1 MPTENKGLTS
11 AEAKKRLEKYG
22 PNALPEKPPPSA
34 FTIFVAQ
41 LKSPLVY
48 ILLVAGLVTFFLR
61 EYSDTTII
69 FFAVFVNTVLGFI
82 QEKKASKALDA
93 LKKLIHPRANVIR
106 DGKTKNIDV
115 AEIVPGDI
123 VVLHQGDKIPAGG
136 EVIEAN
142 RFFTSEAILTGE
154 SIPIE
159 KKVKASVYM
168 GTIATSGIAKME
180 VKATGEQTE
189 IGKIALSVQELD
201 DDTPLRRQVAHF
213 SRQLTYLVLGL
224 MVLVFVMGLLTGK
237 GIVEIFLTSVAL
249 AVASIPEG
257 LLVGLTVVLAIGM
270 QRILAKKG
278 LVRRL
283 VSAETL
289 GGVTTIC
296 ADKTGTLT
304 EGKMRVVDSVGNED
318 DISTQ
323 MRLANDLD
331 DPIVIAAYD
340 WAKERIGNKR
350 SLKPSQWK
358 LEIGKLERKHARL
371 DSIPF
376 SSKERMFVSLNSW
389 GKHNMLFVNGAPDFI
404 LNWCKLSKQDKE
416 KIRLEIERLTSQGK
430 RLLGLARKEVPV
442 SQKKLDV
449 KDAKS
454 DLEWVGILAFS
465 DPVRS
470 GVREALEKT
479 KTAGIRLIV
488 ITGDYSQTAASV
500 MKELGIE
507 VDSSSTILGTDLDKW
522 TASELSEKLK
532 KHGRAS
538 LFARTT
544 PEQKL
549 KIVDALKKNGEVVAM
564 TGDGVNDAPAL
575 NRADI
580 GVVVGE
586 ATDVAK
592 ETADLVLL
600 DSSFSTVVSAI
611 EEGRSMFDNIRKI
624 ILYLMSDAFE
634 EIFAVVASIIIGLPL
649 PITAAQILWIN
660 IVSDGFP
667 HLALTVD
674 PKRPGLMKLP
684 PRDPKEKLVAPWM
697 KWLILIVSI
706 YGGVVAISLFSYFY
720 LTSGDLTLSR
730 SIAFATLGVNS
741 LVYVFSVR
749 TLTQP
754 FWIENPLDNK
764 WLNMAVFAGLF
775 FQIAPFVFPPAR
787 VFLGLKVLSISQ
799 WAIVF
804 LAAGVMFMLI
814 EISKVIARKRLSAL
828 PI

>member
-1 MPTENKGLTS
+1 MTS
-11 AEAKKRLEKYG
+11 AEAKKRLEQYG
-22 PNALPEKPPPSA
+22 PNALPEKPPPSD
-34 FTIFVAQ
+34 FTIFIAQ

-82 QEKKASKALDA
+82 QERKASKALDA

-106 DGKTKNIDV
+106 DGKTKEIDV
-115 AEIVPGDI
+115 AEVVPGDI

-136 EVIEAN
+136 EVVEAN

-154 SIPIE
+154 SVPIE
-159 KKVKASVYM
+159 KKVKEGVYM

-180 VKATGEQTE
+180 VKVTGEKTE

-201 DDTPLRRQVAHF
+201 DDTPLRRQLAHF

-224 MVLVFVMGLLTGK
+224 TVFVFIIGLLTGK
-237 GIVEIFLTSVAL
+237 DIVEILLTSVAL

-257 LLVGLTVVLAIGM
+257 LLVGLTAVLAIGM
-270 QRILAKKG
+270 QRILSKRG

-304 EGKMRVVDSVGNED
+304 EGEMRVVDSVGNED

-323 MRLANDLD
+323 MILANDLD
-331 DPIVIAAYD
+331 DPIVIAGWD
-340 WAKERIGNKR
+340 WALAKLKTPSIKFKVSDFKEKHKRI
-350 SLKPSQWK
+350 
-358 LEIGKLERKHARL
+358 

-376 SSKERMFVSLNSW
+376 SSKERLFVSLNKW
-389 GKHNMLFVNGAPDFI
+389 GNLPAGGNMLFVNGAPDFI

-430 RLLGLARKEVPV
+430 RLLGLARKEFPAT
-442 SQKKLDV
+442 QKKLNI
-449 KDAKS
+449 KDAKN

-465 DPVRS
+465 DPVRP

-488 ITGDYSQTAASV
+488 ITGDYPQTAASV

-507 VDSSSTILGTDLDKW
+507 VDSDSTVLGTDLAEW
-522 TASELSEKLK
+522 TADELSEKLK
-532 KHGRAS
+532 KHRRPS

-580 GVVVGE
+580 GIVVGE

-611 EEGRSMFDNIRKI
+611 EEGRGMFDNIRKI
-624 ILYLMSDAFE
+624 IIYLLADGFE
-634 EIFAVVASIIIGLPL
+634 EIVAVIATLIFHLPL
-649 PITAAQILWIN
+649 PVSAAQILWIN

-674 PKRPGLMKLP
+674 PKEPGIMQKS
-684 PRDPKEKLVAPWM
+684 PRDPKQPLVNSFMKKLIFLVSLEGGIVA
-697 KWLILIVSI
+697 
-706 YGGVVAISLFSYFY
+706 FSVFYYF
-720 LTSGDLTLSR
+720 LKTTGDTNLAR
-730 SIAFATLGVNS
+730 SVAFATLGINS
-741 LVYVFSVR
+741 LIYVFSIR
-749 TLTQP
+749 ILEDP
-754 FWIENPLDNK
+754 FWKENPFDNK
-764 WLNMAVFAGLF
+764 WLNMAVIAGLIFQVFPFLFEPTRKFLEIEKLTLSEWSIVFGAGLF
-775 FQIAPFVFPPAR
+775 
-787 VFLGLKVLSISQ
+787 
-799 WAIVF
+799 
-804 LAAGVMFMLI
+804 MFGMI
-814 EISKVIARKRLSAL
+814 EISKYVFRHKLVL
-828 PI
+828 KHQ